1 MHRLLPAALV
11 VAVIAVADAPAC
23 PPPADEVEVKVLAI
37 LASEHHTTVD
47 PKLTEFAKQVQ
58 RKEPALTGFK
68 LDHSSGDTLKLGQ
81 TKTFPLSGDEVV
93 EVTVNKERNEKGR
106 ITLTIKPPKLKQITY
121 ACVCDKFFSI
131 ATEHYE
137 GKGKDR
143 AQLFIA
149 VQASPCGPPKK

>member
-1 MHRLLPAALV
+1 MFRLLSAAALF
-11 VAVIAVADAPAC
+11 AAPAAC
-23 PPPADEVEVKVLAI
+23 PPPADEVDVKVLAI
-37 LASEHHTTVD
+37 LASEHHAKVD

-58 RKEPALTGFK
+58 RKDPALTGFK
-68 LDHSSGDTLKLGQ
+68 IDRSNGDTLKLGQ
-81 TKTFPLSGDEVV
+81 TKKFPLSGDEVV

-121 ACVCDKFFSI
+121 ECVCGKFFSI

-149 VQASPCGPPKK
+149 IQASPCGSPKK

>member
-1 MHRLLPAALV
+1 MFRLLSLVALI
-11 VAVIAVADAPAC
+11 VASAAPAC
-23 PPPADEVEVKVLAI
+23 PPAADEIEVKVLAI
-37 LASEHHTTVD
+37 LASEHHTKVD

-58 RKEPALTGFK
+58 RKDSSLKGFK

-81 TKTFPLSGDEVV
+81 TKKFPLSGDEVV

-106 ITLTIKPPKLKQITY
+106 ITLTIKPPGLKQITY

-137 GKGKDR
+137 GTGKDR
-143 AQLFIA
+143 ARLFIA
-149 VQASPCGPPKK
+149 IQASPCGPPKK

>member
-1 MHRLLPAALV
+1 MFRLLSAAALI
-11 VAVIAVADAPAC
+11 VAVAVVSAPAC
-23 PPPADEVEVKVLAI
+23 PPAADEIDVKVLAI

-58 RKEPALTGFK
+58 RKEPSLTGFK
-68 LDHSSGDTLKLGQ
+68 LDNSSGDTLKLGQ
-81 TKTFPLSGDEVV
+81 TKKFPVSGDEVV
-93 EVTVNKERNEKGR
+93 EVTVNKDRNEKGR
-106 ITLTIKPPKLKQITY
+106 ITLTIKPPGLKQITY

-149 VQASPCGPPKK
+149 IQASPCGPPKK

>member
-1 MHRLLPAALV
+1 M
-11 VAVIAVADAPAC
+11 
-23 PPPADEVEVKVLAI
+23 PPGNSVWVKVLAI
-37 LASEHHTTVD
+37 LASENHTTVD
-47 PKLTEFAKQVQ
+47 PKLTEFARDDK

-68 LDHSSGDTLKLGQ
+68 LDTPAGDTLKLGQ
-81 TKTFPLSGDEVV
+81 TKKFPLSGDEVV

-106 ITLTIKPPKLKQITY
+106 ITLTIKPPGLKQITY

-137 GKGKDR
+137 GKGKER

-149 VQASPCGPPKK
+149 IQASPCGSPKK

>member
-1 MHRLLPAALV
+1 M
-11 VAVIAVADAPAC
+11 
-23 PPPADEVEVKVLAI
+23 LAI

-47 PKLTEFAKQVQ
+47 AKLTEFAKQVQ

-68 LDHSSGDTLKLGQ
+68 LDHSSATPSSSGRQRSSPLRRRGRRGDRQQGA
-81 TKTFPLSGDEVV
+81 
-93 EVTVNKERNEKGR
+93 EREGR

-121 ACVCDKFFSI
+121 ACVCDKYFSI
-131 ATEHYE
+131 ATEHFE

-149 VQASPCGPPKK
+149 IQASPCGPPKK

>member
-1 MHRLLPAALV
+1 MCRLLPAAALI
-11 VAVIAVADAPAC
+11 VAVIAAAAPAC
-23 PPPADEVEVKVLAI
+23 PPAADEVEVKVLAI

-47 PKLTEFAKQVQ
+47 PKLSEFAKQVQ
-58 RKEPALTGFK
+58 RKDPTLTGFK

-81 TKTFPLSGDEVV
+81 TKKFPLSGDEVV

-137 GKGKDR
+137 GKDKER

-149 VQASPCGPPKK
+149 IQASPCEPPKK